1 MSRNDAFAKTGK
13 TAVQQ
18 NIQGTLEFLQKYP
31 PFNQMDIA
39 HLSFLVEN
47 CQLRFYAE
55 GEKIVSPEDGP
66 VEFFYIVKQGSV
78 HGERRKGQDASQE
91 TTFEIS
97 TGECFPIAALLG
109 ERATRT
115 SHIAETDT
123 FCLLLDKASFV

>member
-47 CQLRFYAE
+47 CQLRFYAK
-55 GEKIVSPEDGP
+55 GEKIISPEDGP
-66 VEFFYIVKQGSV
+66 VEFFISLSKAVFMVSAAKAKMPAKKPPLKLALVSV
-78 HGERRKGQDASQE
+78 FRLRP
-91 TTFEIS
+91 
-97 TGECFPIAALLG
+97 C
-109 ERATRT
+109 
-115 SHIAETDT
+115 
-123 FCLLLDKASFV
+123 